1 MFEDNSI
8 LFVSENMD
16 NSKKFEYYKYDRDIR
31 RFYME
36 KAGQYRE
43 GDLEYLDKL
52 LEKKVKLT
60 GDDID
65 TELTKENLDVAFGD

>member
-1 MFEDNSI
+1 
-8 LFVSENMD
+8 MD